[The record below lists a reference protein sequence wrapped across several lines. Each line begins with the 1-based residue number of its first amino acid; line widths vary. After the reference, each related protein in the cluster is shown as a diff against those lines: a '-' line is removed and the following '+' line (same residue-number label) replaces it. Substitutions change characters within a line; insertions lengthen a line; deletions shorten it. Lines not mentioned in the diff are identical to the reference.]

1 MKVKGIPFNRVKE
14 SLLNSPEAIR
24 AYQRAVKELSLVEML
39 YDMLEKAG
47 LSKSALAE
55 RLTSSPP

>member
-14 SLLNSPEAIR
+14 SLPNSPEAIR

-39 YDMLEKAG
+39 YDM
-47 LSKSALAE
+47 
-55 RLTSSPP
+55 R